1 MSLCVVL
8 LLVLQAAAPAV
19 SPILA
24 AAGPTPAAP
33 PDPPEVLAP
42 APPPEPEA
50 SPVAPETSPAEPEAS
65 PEPLLS
71 AHLALEPAIARP
83 NDVVTAT
90 LAVTN
95 TGDLTAAHLVAAAD
109 LPLDL
114 RTPIDGRQLQIPLRD
129 LPPGASLQESFQL
142 QVAGL
147 PARPIELVL
156 TISADDPAQPVRAAA
171 SLAVLAPSPTR
182 RELGTDGGESLPHG
196 RLQVAFPAGWSAEP
210 AEVTYTAVEW
220 HRIGEGDG
228 VAVGFTLEAVG
239 AISGEPIG
247 RFSRPVTV
255 TLALTGLLDFAGR
268 PSNHLFMRHR
278 AEPDLPWEWV
288 EVSLDREGGVISG
301 ALNHFSEIEG
311 GGETAEGWKL
321 LTNLPAVSTF
331 SGAAAYRY
339 SHRGAPRPQRAA
351 TLLADPEQ
359 KRKIIGATFI
369 DVFDEAA
376 EAAERTK
383 PHAEL
388 LAQGTL
394 YPDVIESVS
403 VKGPSATIKSHHNV
417 GGLPDRMKLELVE
430 PLRELFKDEVRAA
443 GAVLGLPREILWRH
457 PFPGPGL
464 AVRMLGPVVREDLAM
479 LREADA
485 IFIDEIRQAGLYDA
499 IWQSIRRLVAGA
511 HGRRSGRLPGP
522 MIGSSHCAR
531 SPAKTA

>member
-1 MSLCVVL
+1 MSSRTRGSSRGFTVCVVL
-8 LLVLQAAAPAV
+8 VLLLQAAAPAV
-19 SPILA
+19 SPILP

-50 SPVAPETSPAEPEAS
+50 APVAPETSPAEPEAS

-182 RELGTDGGESLPHG
+182 RELGTDGGEFLSPDG

-268 PSNHLFMRHR
+268 PSNHFFMRHR

-288 EVSLDREGGVISG
+288 EVTLDREGGVISG

-331 SGAAAYRY
+331 SGAATYRY
-339 SHRGAPRPQRAA
+339 SIEVPPGRNGLQPSLPIPSASARSSARPSSRCSTKPQR
-351 TLLADPEQ
+351 
-359 KRKIIGATFI
+359 R
-369 DVFDEAA
+369 
-376 EAAERTK
+376 
-383 PHAEL
+383 
-388 LAQGTL
+388 
-394 YPDVIESVS
+394 
-403 VKGPSATIKSHHNV
+403 PSANLTPSSS
-417 GGLPDRMKLELVE
+417 P
-430 PLRELFKDEVRAA
+430 RARCI
-443 GAVLGLPREILWRH
+443 PTSSSRFRS
-457 PFPGPGL
+457 
-464 AVRMLGPVVREDLAM
+464 R
-479 LREADA
+479 
-485 IFIDEIRQAGLYDA
+485 
-499 IWQSIRRLVAGA
+499 
-511 HGRRSGRLPGP
+511 GRRRRSRATTTSVGCRSGC
-522 MIGSSHCAR
+522 GSS
-531 SPAKTA
+531 